1 MNVTTHALVKAPA
14 AGALTIQDTVSLAE
28 HFARS
33 GYFKDAADVSKA
45 VVKIVAGQELGIPA
59 MAAMTGIH
67 LIEGKPALSA
77 GLVSALV
84 LRSGRYSYH
93 VVRSDDAGC
102 EIEWFRDGQAIGRS
116 AFTMEEAKRAG
127 VGGKQ
132 NWQRYPS
139 DMCFARAVTRGARR
153 FCADVFLGA
162 VYVPEELGGDVDPDT
177 GEVIEVQVQRPT
189 NGHAAPAPAT
199 PQVPAAPAA
208 FEPASEPEPDWHATP
223 HIEAMD
229 TTEQGLDVL
238 RQIVAHVP
246 SGYHR
251 VGAIT
256 KCLLAMAQLA
266 ESYEDLD
273 VVSGAYEKARHALTP
288 AQQGEVGSAIDVA
301 RIVIEEALAE
311 EQVQGEAEAAA
322 EIEAQARAEAVLA

>member
-1 MNVTTHALVKAPA
+1 MTTHPIVKAAPA
-14 AGALTIQDTVSLAE
+14 APLTIQDTVNLAE

-33 GYFKDAADVSKA
+33 GYFKDASDVSKA

-84 LRSGRYSYH
+84 LRSGRYSYR
-93 VVRSDDAGC
+93 VIRSDDAGC
-102 EIEWFRDGQAIGRS
+102 ELEWLSDGQVIGRS

-177 GEVIEVQVQRPT
+177 GEVIEAQVQRAT
-189 NGHAAPAPAT
+189 NGHAAPPVAD
-199 PQVPAAPAA
+199 APAA
-208 FEPASEPEPDWHATP
+208 LEPVEPAAEPEPEFHATP
-223 HIEAMD
+223 LIEALD
-229 TTEQGLDVL
+229 TTEAGIDVL
-238 RQIVAHVP
+238 RQIVARIPTGH
-246 SGYHR
+246 HR
-251 VGAIT
+251 AGAIT
-256 KCLLAMAQLA
+256 KGLCRMADLA
-266 ESYEDLD
+266 ESYEDLAIVAD
-273 VVSGAYEKARHALTP
+273 AYGKAKGVLKADQRSSVEFAMD
-288 AQQGEVGSAIDVA
+288 AA
-301 RIVIEEALAE
+301 RIVIDEALAE
-311 EQVQGEAEAAA
+311 VDEPAPVEV
-322 EIEAQARAEAVLA
+322 EAVPA